1 MTPPPNTKNYTPIK
15 GEKWRQAVGFSDR
28 YYVSNMGRIFTTSA
42 HGKKDNPT
50 IMKPARSFDKR
61 RGTWQYMK
69 TVMDGRTIRVHR
81 VVAQT
86 WIPNPDGKPFI
97 NHINGDKTDNRI
109 ENLEWCSNAENIR
122 HAYRTGLEQKQLGEK
137 HHATHLT
144 NEQVRRFKWEWA
156 HDRKMT
162 RKQYAEALGVSE
174 AAIKDIIRGRSW
186 KWLQITSRQ
195 G

>member
-61 RGTWQYMK
+61 RGSWEYCK
-69 TVMDGRTIRVHR
+69 TVLDSRTIVVHR
-81 VVAQT
+81 VVATT
-86 WIPNPDGKPFI
+86 WVPNPENKPFV
-97 NHINGDKTDNRI
+97 NHINGNKADNRV
-109 ENLEWCSNAENIR
+109 ENLEWCSASENTL
-122 HAYRTGLEQKQLGEK
+122 HAYRTGLEKKQLGEK

-144 NEQVRRFKWEWA
+144 NEQVRQFKWEWA
-156 HDRKMT
+156 NDRKMT
-162 RKQYAEALGVSE
+162 RRQYAEALGVSE
-174 AAIKDIIRGRSW
+174 AAIKDIIRGKSW
-186 KWLQITSRQ
+186 KWLKTT
-195 G
+195 